1 MSETETLFAALRQ
14 SADEAVVDMLERM
27 VRDAPDPALNKINA
41 LDLAAREGLG
51 EERVIAALLNAV
63 GLGMFEMTWNV
74 MCPSCAGVL
83 SANRSLKTLDRAQY
97 NCAFCAAGYETT
109 LDNLVEVTFTVSPRL
124 RKIPAHSPDE
134 LSAAEYLRQIFW
146 SSAIDLPADLE
157 RLLGEVTLESVE
169 LPPGERAIVSLQLP
183 KGALIVFDPVTHTAQ
198 FLDVGGEEASERQ
211 NLSVIFNKVPAPVDS
226 VALRPGPLRLVLENR
241 TEGRVLPAIWVAN
254 QALDDLLKRRKPNL
268 SAKRLLTNQT
278 FRDIYRTQ
286 TLAIGQ
292 RLKILSLTFLF
303 SDLKDSTGLYD
314 RVGDLVAF
322 DLVNEHFR
330 LLQEIIAS
338 ERGAVVKTIG
348 DAVMATFETPDRAIA
363 AAIRMREAMGDLGA
377 ERQHQSLH
385 LKMGIHE
392 GSCLAVILNEQQDY
406 FGQTVNIASRVQGL
420 AASRSIMVTESVVEN
435 RSEEHTSELQSR
447 FDLVCRLLLEK
458 KKTLPSFTV
467 TLSNYNVDD
476 ISLVVFKTGSE
487 EAGVQEVITSLSAK
501 NFDYCRE
508 IPH

>member
-1 MSETETLFAALRQ
+1 MNEAETLFVALRQ
-14 SADEAVVDMLERM
+14 SADDGVVNALERM
-27 VRDAPDPALNKINA
+27 VRDAPDHALNRINA
-41 LDLAAREGLG
+41 LDLAARESVD

-63 GLGMFEMTWNV
+63 GLGMFEMTWSV

-83 SANRSLKTLDRAQY
+83 SANKSLKTLDRAQY

-109 LDNLVEVTFTVSPRL
+109 LDNLVEVTFTVSPRV
-124 RKIPAHSPDE
+124 RKIAAHSPDQ
-134 LSAAEYLRQIFW
+134 LSAAEYYRQIFW
-146 SSAIDLPADLE
+146 SSAIDLPADPE
-157 RLLGEVTLESVE
+157 QLLREVTLETVD
-169 LPPGERAIVSLQLP
+169 LPPGERAILSLQLP

-211 NLSVIFNKVPAPVDS
+211 NLSVIFNKVQIPVDT
-226 VALRPGPLRLVLENR
+226 VALRPGPLRLALENR
-241 TEGRVLPAIWVAN
+241 TDSRVLPTIWMAN
-254 QALDDLLKRRKPNL
+254 QALDDLLKRRKPIL
-268 SAKRLLTNQT
+268 TAKRLLTNQT
-278 FRDIYRTQ
+278 FRDIYRTE

-303 SDLKDSTGLYD
+303 SDLKDSTELYD

-363 AAIRMREAMGDLGA
+363 AALRMREAMSDLGA
-377 ERQHQSLH
+377 ERQHQSLR

-392 GSCLAVILNEQQDY
+392 GSCLAVTLNAQQDY

-420 AASRSIMVTESVVEN
+420 AASRSIVVTEQVVEN
-435 RSEEHTSELQSR
+435 AHARA
-447 FDLVCRLLLEK
+447 LLETNGLK
-458 KKTLPSFTV
+458 PTLRPVALTGIADKVSI
-467 TLSNYNVDD
+467 YE
-476 ISLVVFKTGSE
+476 IS
-487 EAGVQEVITSLSAK
+487 
-501 NFDYCRE
+501 
-508 IPH
+508 

>member
-1 MSETETLFAALRQ
+1 MSETETSFSALRQ
-14 SADEAVVDMLERM
+14 SADEKVVDMLERM
-27 VRDAPDPALNKINA
+27 VRDAPDHALNKMNA
-41 LDLAAREGLG
+41 LDLAAKEGLD

-63 GLGMFEMTWNV
+63 GLGMFEMTWNL

-83 SANRSLKTLDRAQY
+83 SANKSLKTLDREQY
-97 NCAFCAAGYETT
+97 HCAFCAAGYETT

-124 RKIPAHSPDE
+124 RKIAAHSPEE
-134 LSAAEYLRQIFW
+134 LSAAEYYRQIFW
-146 SSAIDLPADLE
+146 SSAIDLPADLDK
-157 RLLGEVTLESVE
+157 LLREVTLESVD
-169 LPPGERAIVSLQLP
+169 LPAGERAILSLQVP
-183 KGALIVFDPVTHTAQ
+183 TGTLIVFDPVTHTAQ

-211 NLSVIFNKVPAPVDS
+211 NLSVIFNKVQVPVDT
-226 VALRPGPLRLVLENR
+226 VALRPGPLRLALENR
-241 TEGRVLPAIWVAN
+241 TEGRVLPAVWLAN
-254 QALDDLLKRRKPNL
+254 QALDDLLKRRKPIL
-268 SAKRLLTNQT
+268 TAKRLLTNQT

-303 SDLKDSTGLYD
+303 SDLKDSTGLYN

-338 ERGAVVKTIG
+338 ERGAIVKTIG

-363 AAIRMREAMGDLGA
+363 AAIRMREAMSDLGA

-435 RSEEHTSELQSR
+435 AQSR
-447 FDLVCRLLLEK
+447 ALLETNGLK
-458 KKTLPSFTV
+458 PTRRSVALTGIADKVSV
-467 TLSNYNVDD
+467 YE
-476 ISLVVFKTGSE
+476 IS
-487 EAGVQEVITSLSAK
+487 
-501 NFDYCRE
+501 
-508 IPH
+508 